1 MKSSDDSKK
10 IKSLVFRFFIKLFGG
25 ELVEA
30 AYRGILGRAPDKAGK
45 LAHKAA
51 LHENDNLEL
60 LLHKL
65 AHGQELALRLP
76 FITLLEHHKSA
87 HQTHL
92 NGLARVSASNQKF
105 LLLGNCQVR
114 GLGRLMR
121 ALAGGVEATAME
133 AVPDVIKRL
142 ETRDSE
148 LSMLIAEST
157 LIFVHADAVTLQA
170 LEKNFPDDY
179 PKIRLIPKIGFAA
192 FHPDMDYVEDSQ
204 GGHVFGPLGAYQSTL
219 AFFCWVHKLSQT
231 ESLRLFCEET
241 YEILGYF
248 DYWALAKSI
257 LINEGVLTGIAI
269 EPLIE
274 KWSRNGCWMYSF
286 NHPKLIV
293 LADIAKALLER
304 EGIKTLP
311 GVEEYVDDEM
321 NSSSVWPVYPEIGQR
336 IGLAGHYLFKR
347 FTPFELRDMPV
358 SMMTLAQF
366 IDESFATFSKYA
378 PDELTCHRL
387 RSSRYENLLAK
398 LKSHAPILA
407 PEINDA
413 APAVQNFINE
423 KPKANTPTSNPYQDL
438 PDYQFWR
445 RAIERQPVSDV
456 NPVVNARFKLNRES
470 KVATAGSCF
479 AQHISR
485 TLTKHGFNYYV
496 TETGDGIPPE
506 NATQRNFGVFS
517 ARFGNIYTARQLV
530 QLFDRAHG
538 RFSPIDDYWHRGDG
552 KLADPFRPQIEPDG
566 FDSVEALAQ
575 SRASHFAAVR
585 EMFEKLDVFVFTLG
599 LTEAWRSRTDGAVFP
614 LAPGVVAGEM
624 DRERYEFINFEVK
637 DVVADLQLFMSQL
650 LAVNPGAKIIL
661 TVSPVPLIATYE
673 NQHVLVSTT
682 YSKAVL
688 RAAAGEIAK
697 TNPHCDYF
705 PSFEIITGN
714 YNRGQYFE
722 DDLRSIKPEGVDHV
736 MKLFLS
742 SYSNESTSSTHMS
755 AAQQEIMNEMVIANS
770 VVCDEDAIDSTQNQQ
785 ATGD

>member
-1 MKSSDDSKK
+1 MKPSNVGKK
-10 IKSLVFRFFIKLFGG
+10 VTPIAFRFFIKLFGG

-30 AYRGILGRAPDKAGK
+30 AYRGILGRAPDKEGK

-51 LHENDNLEL
+51 LHQDDNLEL

-76 FITLLEHHKSA
+76 FINLLEHHKSA
-87 HQTHL
+87 HQTHI

-105 LLLGNCQVR
+105 LLLGNCQVG
-114 GLGRLMR
+114 GLARLMR
-121 ALAGGVEATAME
+121 AMAGGAEATAIE

-148 LSMLIAEST
+148 ISILIAEST

-170 LEKNFPDDY
+170 LEKNFPVDY
-179 PKIRLIPKIGFAA
+179 PKVRLIPKIGFAA
-192 FHPDMDYVEDSQ
+192 FHPDMDYVEDSR
-204 GGHVFGPLGAYQSTL
+204 GGHVFGPLGAYQSTI
-219 AFFCWVHKLSQT
+219 AFFCWVHKLSKT
-231 ESLRLFCEET
+231 ETLRLFCEET
-241 YEILGYF
+241 YEALGYF
-248 DYWALAKSI
+248 EYWTLAKSI
-257 LINEGVLTGIAI
+257 LINEGVLTGIAM

-274 KWSRNGCWMYSF
+274 KWTRSGCWMYSF
-286 NHPKLIV
+286 NHPKLLV

-321 NSSSVWPVYPEIGQR
+321 NSSSVWPVYPEIGKR
-336 IGLAGHYLFKR
+336 VGLSGHYLFKR

-358 SMMTLAQF
+358 SMMTLEQF

-378 PDELTCHRL
+378 PDELACHRL
-387 RSSRYENLLAK
+387 HSSRYENLLAK
-398 LKSHAPILA
+398 LKSSAPILS

-413 APAVQNFINE
+413 RPNIQNVINE
-423 KPKANTPTSNPYQDL
+423 KPKTPTSNPYQDL

-445 RAIERQPVSDV
+445 RAIEQLPVSDV
-456 NPVVNARFKLNRES
+456 NPVVNARFKLNRKS

-496 TETGDGIPPE
+496 TETGDGLLPQ

-517 ARFGNIYTARQLV
+517 ARFGNIYTARQLT
-530 QLFDRAHG
+530 QLFDRTYG
-538 RFSPIDDYWHRGDG
+538 RFSPVDHYWNRSDG
-552 KLADPFRPQIEPDG
+552 KLVDPFRPQIEPDG

-575 SRASHFAAVR
+575 SRAGHFAAVR

-599 LTEAWRSRTDGAVFP
+599 LTEAWQSRVDGAVFP
-614 LAPGVVAGEM
+614 LAPGVVADAM
-624 DRERYEFINFEVK
+624 DHERYEFINFEVK
-637 DVVADLQLFMSQL
+637 DVVADLQLFIGQL
-650 LAVNPGAKIIL
+650 FAVNPRAKIIL

-682 YSKAVL
+682 YSKSVL

-697 TNPHCDYF
+697 ANPHCDYF

-722 DDLRSIKPEGVDHV
+722 GDLRSIKPEGVDHV

-742 SYSNESTSSTHMS
+742 SYSNENTSGVHIS
-755 AAQQEIMNEMVIANS
+755 AAQQEIMSEMVLANG
-770 VVCDEDAIDSTQNQQ
+770 VVCDEEAIDVAQNQPI
-785 ATGD
+785 ASK

>member
-1 MKSSDDSKK
+1 MSF
-10 IKSLVFRFFIKLFGG
+10 VFRFFIKLFGG
-25 ELVEA
+25 KLVEA
-30 AYRGILGRAPDKAGK
+30 AYRGILGRAPDKDGRR
-45 LAHKAA
+45 AHKAA
-51 LHENDNLEL
+51 LHQDDNLEL

-65 AHGQELALRLP
+65 AHSQELALRLP
-76 FITLLEHHKSA
+76 LSSTLDHHKSA
-87 HQTHL
+87 YQIHI
-92 NGLARVSASNQKF
+92 NKLARHSLSDKKF
-105 LLLGNCQVR
+105 LFLGNCQVR
-114 GLGRLMR
+114 GLARLTR
-121 ALAGGVEATAME
+121 AMTGDAKTSAFEAL
-133 AVPDVIKRL
+133 PDVIERL
-142 ETRDSE
+142 ETHDNE
-148 LSMLIAEST
+148 LSGLIAESS
-157 LIFVHADAVTLQA
+157 LIFVHADAATIHVLQKEYPA
-170 LEKNFPDDY
+170 DY
-179 PKIRLIPKIGFAA
+179 SKVRLIPKVSFAA

-204 GGHVFGPLGAYQSTL
+204 GTHIFGPLGAYQSTL
-219 AFFCWVHKLSQT
+219 AFFCWKHKLST
-231 ESLRLFCEET
+231 TATLNLFCEET
-241 YEILGYF
+241 YAALGYF

-274 KWSRNGCWMYSF
+274 KWSRSGCWMYSF
-286 NHPKLIV
+286 NHPKLLV
-293 LADIAKALLER
+293 LADIARALLER
-304 EGIKTLP
+304 EGINTLP

-321 NSSSVWPVYPEIGQR
+321 NSSSVWPVYPEIGKR
-336 IGLAGHYLFKR
+336 VGLAGNYLFKR

-358 SMMTLAQF
+358 SMMTLEQF

-378 PDELTCHRL
+378 PDKLTCHRL
-387 RSSRYENLLAK
+387 NSSRYENLLAK
-398 LKSHAPILA
+398 LKNNAPVLV

-413 APAVQNFINE
+413 APTVQNFINE
-423 KPKANTPTSNPYQDL
+423 KPKANTPTSNPYQGL

-445 RAIERQPVSDV
+445 RAIERIPISDV

-496 TETGDGIPPE
+496 TETSDELLPQ

-517 ARFGNIYTARQLV
+517 ARFGNIYTARQLT
-530 QLFDRAHG
+530 QLFDRAYG
-538 RFSPIDDYWHRGDG
+538 RFSPVDQYWNRSDD
-552 KLADPFRPQIEPDG
+552 KLVDPFRPQIEPDG

-599 LTEAWRSRTDGAVFP
+599 LTEAWRSRADGAIFP
-614 LAPGVVAGEM
+614 LAAGVVAGEM
-624 DRERYEFINFEVK
+624 DHERYEFINFGVK
-637 DVVADLQLFMSQL
+637 DVVADLQLFIGQL
-650 LAVNPGAKIIL
+650 LSVNPSAKIIF

-682 YSKAVL
+682 YSKSVL

-697 TNPHCDYF
+697 TNPQCDYF

-722 DDLRSIKPEGVDHV
+722 DDLRSIKSEGVDHV

-742 SYSNESTSSTHMS
+742 SHSNKNTSDMHVS

-770 VVCDEDAIDSTQNQQ
+770 VVCDEEAIGAIQGPQ
-785 ATGD
+785 AAS

>member
-1 MKSSDDSKK
+1 MKLSNANKEVTS
-10 IKSLVFRFFIKLFGG
+10 IAFRFFIKLFSG

-30 AYRGILGRAPDKAGK
+30 AYRGILGRAPDKEGK

-51 LHENDNLEL
+51 LHQGDNLEL

-76 FITLLEHHKSA
+76 FINLLEHHKSA
-87 HQTHL
+87 HQTHI
-92 NGLARVSASNQKF
+92 NGLARVSASNKKF
-105 LLLGNCQVR
+105 LLMGNCQVR

-121 ALAGGVEATAME
+121 AMTGGAEVRAIE
-133 AVPDVIKRL
+133 AVPEVIKRL
-142 ETRDSE
+142 ETRDIE
-148 LSMLIAEST
+148 LSILIAECT

-170 LEKNFPDDY
+170 LEKNFPADY
-179 PKIRLIPKIGFAA
+179 PKVRLIPKVGFAA
-192 FHPDMDYVEDSQ
+192 FHPDMDYVEDSK
-204 GGHVFGPLGAYQSTL
+204 GAHVFGPLGAYQSTL
-219 AFFCWVHKLSQT
+219 AFFCWKQKFSKAET
-231 ESLRLFCEET
+231 LRLFCEET
-241 YEILGYF
+241 YETLGYF
-248 DYWALAKSI
+248 EYWALAKSI
-257 LINEGVLTGIAI
+257 LINEGVLTGIAM
-269 EPLIE
+269 EPLVE
-274 KWSRNGCWMYSF
+274 KWSRSGCWMYSF
-286 NHPKLIV
+286 NHPKLLV

-321 NSSSVWPVYPEIGQR
+321 NSSSVWPIYPEIGKR

-347 FTPFELRDMPV
+347 FVPFELRDMPV

-398 LKSHAPILA
+398 LKNTVPILV

-413 APAVQNFINE
+413 VPTVQNIINE
-423 KPKANTPTSNPYQDL
+423 KPKANAPTSNPYEDL

-445 RAIERQPVSDV
+445 RAIERLPISDV
-456 NPVVNARFKLNRES
+456 NPVVNARFKLSRAS

-485 TLTKHGFNYYV
+485 TLTKHDFNYYV
-496 TETGDGIPPE
+496 TETGDDLLQQ

-530 QLFDRAHG
+530 QLFDRAYG
-538 RFSPIDDYWHRGDG
+538 RFSPVDRYWSRDDGR
-552 KLADPFRPQIEPDG
+552 LVDPFRPQIEPDG
-566 FDSVEALAQ
+566 FDSIEALAQ
-575 SRASHFAAVR
+575 SRARHFAAVR
-585 EMFEKLDVFVFTLG
+585 EMFEKLDIFVFTLG
-599 LTEAWRSRTDGAVFP
+599 LTEAWRSRVDGAVFP

-624 DRERYEFINFEVK
+624 DHERYEFINFEVRN
-637 DVVADLQLFMSQL
+637 VVADLQLFIGQL
-650 LAVNPGAKIIL
+650 LAVNPSAKIIL

-682 YSKAVL
+682 YSKSVL

-714 YNRGQYFE
+714 YNRGRYFE
-722 DDLRSIKPEGVDHV
+722 GDLRSITSEGVNHV

-742 SYSNESTSSTHMS
+742 SYSNENTRGTHMS
-755 AAQQEIMNEMVIANS
+755 AAQQEIINEMVIANS
-770 VVCDEDAIDSTQNQQ
+770 VVCDEEAIDAAQNQR
-785 ATGD
+785 AASD